1 MLDGWILYMGD
12 GGDAIQTEF
21 IEVFSGMRE

>member
-1 MLDGWILYMGD
+1 MLGNWVLNLGD
-12 GGDAIQTEF
+12 GGDAIHMKI